1 MRNLDAAVKRPVRSQ
16 ISPFK
21 DPIVFRPSRCR
32 ARVPIREVCHTF
44 AKSDVPWYD
53 VRQKG
58 EQRVTADIAH
68 MLVILAIAIILFITE
83 WLRVDVVALL
93 VLLSLIVTGLIT
105 PEEAFSGFGSPAV
118 LTVWA
123 VFIVSGGLFHTG
135 VANLLGDRLLKIA
148 GTRPRRLVGLL
159 MATVGIMSGVMNN
172 VGATAVLMPATVSI
186 SRRARISASKLL
198 MPLAFGSLLGGM
210 TTLIGTPP
218 NILVSD
224 VLYRAGYEPFS
235 LLDFAPVG
243 LVALVLG
250 VIYMAL
256 LGLRSLPEQ
265 TTAEK
270 MASAAGPHVD
280 LVDSYRLG
288 ERLFRARIPAG
299 SCLIGQKLAESS
311 LRQDFELTVIGL
323 ERQGKVSLVLE
334 KDTVL
339 QRGDVLLIEGMVD
352 NLVWAEATGWLD
364 VQPEVGVK
372 DRDLQSEVVG
382 IAEVLLAPRSGL
394 VGKTLAEIQF
404 REKFSLTVLAI
415 LRDGRP
421 RRTGL
426 VDLPLR
432 FGDTLLVQGPRQQIR
447 ILQREPDFVVM
458 GDIEVA
464 PVVRARKAPLAI
476 GLLVLM
482 LVPVVAGWLPIAA
495 SALLAGILMV
505 ITGCLTM
512 DEAYQSIEW
521 KAVFLVAGTL
531 PLGIAMEKTGTAQY
545 LAGFLVDTLGDLG
558 PLALLA
564 GFYIMTNL
572 LTQFM
577 SNAASTM
584 LIAPIAIGTSQ
595 QLGSEPYALLM
606 TVAVAASAGFLTPVA
621 HQSNVLVMG
630 PGGYRF
636 GDYFKSGLPLDLMT
650 FAVTL
655 LIVPLIWPW
664 P

>member
-1 MRNLDAAVKRPVRSQ
+1 
-16 ISPFK
+16 
-21 DPIVFRPSRCR
+21 
-32 ARVPIREVCHTF
+32 
-44 AKSDVPWYD
+44 
-53 VRQKG
+53 
-58 EQRVTADIAH
+58 
-68 MLVILAIAIILFITE
+68 
-83 WLRVDVVALL
+83 
-93 VLLSLIVTGLIT
+93 
-105 PEEAFSGFGSPAV
+105 
-118 LTVWA
+118 
-123 VFIVSGGLFHTG
+123 
-135 VANLLGDRLLKIA
+135 
-148 GTRPRRLVGLL
+148 
-159 MATVGIMSGVMNN
+159 
-172 VGATAVLMPATVSI
+172 
-186 SRRARISASKLL
+186 
-198 MPLAFGSLLGGM
+198 
-210 TTLIGTPP
+210 
-218 NILVSD
+218 
-224 VLYRAGYEPFS
+224 
-235 LLDFAPVG
+235 
-243 LVALVLG
+243 
-250 VIYMAL
+250 
-256 LGLRSLPEQ
+256 
-265 TTAEK
+265 
-270 MASAAGPHVD
+270 
-280 LVDSYRLG
+280 
-288 ERLFRARIPAG
+288 
-299 SCLIGQKLAESS
+299 
-311 LRQDFELTVIGL
+311 LTVIGL

-339 QRGDVLLIEGMVD
+339 QRGDVLLIEGMMD
-352 NLVWAEATGWLD
+352 NLVWAEVAGWLD
-364 VQPEVGVK
+364 VQPEVGVA

-432 FGDTLLVQGPRQQIR
+432 FGDTLLVQGPRQKIQ
-447 ILQREPDFVVM
+447 ILQREPDFVVL
-458 GDIEVA
+458 GDFEAA

-545 LAGFLVDTLGDLG
+545 LAGFLVDTLGGLH

-584 LIAPIAIGTSQ
+584 LIAPIAIGAAQ
-595 QLGSEPYALLM
+595 QIGSEPYALLM

-636 GDYFKSGLPLDLMT
+636 ADYFKAGLPLDLLI
-650 FAVTL
+650 FAITL
-655 LIVPLIWPW
+655 LIMPLIWPW

>member
-1 MRNLDAAVKRPVRSQ
+1 
-16 ISPFK
+16 
-21 DPIVFRPSRCR
+21 
-32 ARVPIREVCHTF
+32 
-44 AKSDVPWYD
+44 
-53 VRQKG
+53 
-58 EQRVTADIAH
+58 VTADIAY
-68 MLVILAIAIILFITE
+68 MLVILAITILLFVTE

-93 VLLSLIVTGLIT
+93 VLLALLITGLIT
-105 PEEAFSGFGSPAV
+105 PEEAFSGFSSPAV

-135 VANLLGDRLLKIA
+135 VANLLGDRLLQIA
-148 GTRPRRLVGLL
+148 GTNPRRLVGLL

-172 VGATAVLMPATVSI
+172 VGATAVLMPAAVSI
-186 SRRARISASKLL
+186 SRKARVSASKLL

-210 TTLIGTPP
+210 LTLIGTPP

-224 VLYRAGYEPFS
+224 VLYQAGYEPFS

-243 LVALVLG
+243 VVALTLG
-250 VIYMAL
+250 VIYMAFV
-256 LGLRSLPEQ
+256 GLRSLPEQ
-265 TTAEK
+265 TAVEA
-270 MASAAGPHVD
+270 MASSGADID

-299 SCLIGQKLAESS
+299 SRLVGQKLADSS
-311 LRQDFELTVIGL
+311 LREEFELTVIGL
-323 ERQGKVSLVLE
+323 ERQGKLSLALE
-334 KDTVL
+334 KDTIL

-364 VQPEVGVK
+364 VQPEVGVE

-382 IAEVLLAPRSGL
+382 IAEVLLAPRSSL
-394 VGKTLAEIQF
+394 VGKTLAEILF
-404 REKFSLTVLAI
+404 REKYGLTVLAI

-432 FGDTLLVQGPRQQIR
+432 FGDVLLVQGPRQKIR

-464 PVVRARKAPLAI
+464 PVVRANRAPLAI
-476 GLLVLM
+476 GLVVLM

-505 ITGCLTM
+505 LTGCLTM

-531 PLGIAMEKTGTAQY
+531 PLGIAMQETGTAEY
-545 LAGFLVDTLGDLG
+545 LAGFLVDLLGGLH

-584 LIAPIAIGTSQ
+584 LVAPIAIGAAQ
-595 QLGSEPYALLM
+595 QVGNEPYALLM
-606 TVAVAASAGFLTPVA
+606 TIAVAASAGFLTPVA
-621 HQSNVLVMG
+621 HQSNVLVMS

-636 GDYFKSGLPLDLMT
+636 GDYFKSGLPLDLLT
-650 FAVTL
+650 FVVTL
-655 LIVPLIWPW
+655 VIVPLIWPW

>member
-1 MRNLDAAVKRPVRSQ
+1 
-16 ISPFK
+16 
-21 DPIVFRPSRCR
+21 
-32 ARVPIREVCHTF
+32 
-44 AKSDVPWYD
+44 
-53 VRQKG
+53 
-58 EQRVTADIAH
+58 
-68 MLVILAIAIILFITE
+68 MLVILAITILLFVTE

-93 VLLSLIVTGLIT
+93 VLLALLITGLIS
-105 PEEAFSGFGSPAV
+105 PEAAFSGFSSPAV

-148 GTRPRRLVGLL
+148 GSSPRRLVGLI
-159 MATVGIMSGVMNN
+159 MATVGVMSGVMNN
-172 VGATAVLMPATVSI
+172 VGATAVLMPAVVSI
-186 SRRARISASKLL
+186 SRKARVSASKLL

-224 VLYRAGYEPFS
+224 VLSQAGYEPFS
-235 LLDFAPVG
+235 LLDFAPIG

-250 VIYMAL
+250 VIYMAFI
-256 LGLRSLPEQ
+256 GLRRLPEQ
-265 TTAEK
+265 TAVEM
-270 MASAAGPHVD
+270 MASTGEHVD

-299 SCLIGQKLAESS
+299 SHLVGQRLAESG
-311 LRQDFELTVIGL
+311 LREEFELTVIGL
-323 ERQGKVSLVLE
+323 ERRGKVSLGLD

-352 NLVWAEATGWLD
+352 NLVWAEATGWVD
-364 VQPEVGVK
+364 VQPEVGVE
-372 DRDLQSEVVG
+372 DHDLQSEVVG

-394 VGKTLAEIQF
+394 VGKTLADILF

-432 FGDTLLVQGPRQQIR
+432 FGDTLLVQGPRQKIR

-458 GDIEVA
+458 GDVEVA
-464 PVVRARKAPLAI
+464 PVVRARKAPVAV

-482 LVPVVAGWLPIAA
+482 LVPVIAGWLPIAA

-505 ITGCLTM
+505 LTGCLTM

-531 PLGIAMEKTGTAQY
+531 PLGIAMQETGTAEY
-545 LAGFLVDTLGDLG
+545 LAGFLVDTLGGLH

-564 GFYIMTNL
+564 GFYILTNL

-584 LIAPIAIGTSQ
+584 LIAPIAIGAAQ
-595 QLGSEPYALLM
+595 QIGSEPYALLM
-606 TVAVAASAGFLTPVA
+606 TIAVAASAGFLTPVA

-636 GDYFKSGLPLDLMT
+636 GDYFKSGLPLDLLA
-650 FAVTL
+650 FVVTV

>member
-1 MRNLDAAVKRPVRSQ
+1 MTPEITQ
-16 ISPFK
+16 
-21 DPIVFRPSRCR
+21 
-32 ARVPIREVCHTF
+32 
-44 AKSDVPWYD
+44 
-53 VRQKG
+53 
-58 EQRVTADIAH
+58 
-68 MLVILAIAIILFITE
+68 MLVILAVAIMLFITE

-93 VLLSLIVTGLIT
+93 VLLTLMIANLIT
-105 PEEAFSGFGSPAV
+105 PDEAFSGFSSPAV

-123 VFIVSGGLFHTG
+123 IFIVSGGLFHTG

-148 GTRPRRLVGLL
+148 GNRPRRLVGLL
-159 MATVGIMSGVMNN
+159 MATVGVMSGVMNN
-172 VGATAVLMPATVSI
+172 VGATAVLMPAVVSI
-186 SRRARISASKLL
+186 SHKARVSASKLL

-224 VLYRAGYEPFS
+224 ILHQTGYEPFS
-235 LLDFAPVG
+235 LLSFAPVG
-243 LVALVLG
+243 VVALVLG
-250 VIYMAL
+250 VIYMAVF
-256 LGLRSLPEQ
+256 GLRSLPEQ
-265 TTAEK
+265 TATER
-270 MASAAGPHVD
+270 MAVAAGPQVD
-280 LVDSYRLG
+280 LVDSYRLD

-299 SCLIGQKLAESS
+299 SPLVGKRLAESS
-311 LRQDFELTVIGL
+311 LREEYELSVIGL
-323 ERQGKVSLVLE
+323 VRQSKVSLALE

-339 QRGDVLLIEGMVD
+339 QRGDVLLIEGMVN
-352 NLVWAEATGWLD
+352 NLVWAESAGVFDL
-364 VQPEVGVK
+364 QPEVGVQ

-382 IAEVLLAPRSGL
+382 IAEALLAPRSSL
-394 VGKTLAEIQF
+394 VGKTLAEILF

-432 FGDTLLVQGPRQQIR
+432 FGDTLLVQGPRQKIR
-447 ILQREPDFVVM
+447 MLQREPDFVVM

-464 PVVRARKAPLAI
+464 PVVRASKVPLAL

-482 LVPVVAGWLPIAA
+482 LVPVIAGWLPIAA
-495 SALLAGILMV
+495 SALLAGVLMV

-531 PLGIAMEKTGTAQY
+531 PLGIAMKNTGTAEY
-545 LAGFLVDTLGDLG
+545 LAGFLVDTLGDLH

-564 GFYIMTNL
+564 GFFILTNL

-584 LIAPIAIGTSQ
+584 LIAPIAIGAAQ
-595 QLGSEPYALLM
+595 QIGAQPHALLM

-621 HQSNVLVMG
+621 HQANVLVMG

-636 GDYFKSGLPLDLMT
+636 GDYFKAGLPLNLLT
-650 FAVTL
+650 FVVTL
-655 LIVPLIWPW
+655 LIVPLFWPLT
-664 P
+664 

>member
-1 MRNLDAAVKRPVRSQ
+1 M
-16 ISPFK
+16 
-21 DPIVFRPSRCR
+21 
-32 ARVPIREVCHTF
+32 
-44 AKSDVPWYD
+44 
-53 VRQKG
+53 
-58 EQRVTADIAH
+58 TADIAY
-68 MLVILAIAIILFITE
+68 MLVILAITILLFVTE

-93 VLLSLIVTGLIT
+93 VLLALLITGLIT
-105 PEEAFSGFGSPAV
+105 PEEAFSGFSSPAV

-135 VANLLGDRLLKIA
+135 VANLLGDRLLQIA
-148 GTRPRRLVGLL
+148 GTNPRRLVGLL
-159 MATVGIMSGVMNN
+159 MTTVGLMSGVMNN
-172 VGATAVLMPATVSI
+172 VGGTAVLMPAAVSI
-186 SRRARISASKLL
+186 SRKARVSASKLL

-210 TTLIGTPP
+210 TTLIGTPV
-218 NILVSD
+218 NILISD
-224 VLYRAGYEPFS
+224 ILNQAGYEPFS

-243 LVALVLG
+243 LAALILG
-250 VIYMAL
+250 VIYMAFV
-256 LGLRSLPEQ
+256 GQRSLPQQ
-265 TTAEK
+265 TAVEA
-270 MASAAGPHVD
+270 MASSGADID

-299 SCLIGQKLAESS
+299 SRLVGQKLADSS
-311 LRQDFELTVIGL
+311 LREEFELTVIGL
-323 ERQGKVSLVLE
+323 ERQGKLSLALE
-334 KDTVL
+334 KDTIL

-364 VQPEVGVK
+364 VQPEVGVE

-394 VGKTLAEIQF
+394 VGKTLAEILF
-404 REKFSLTVLAI
+404 REKYGLTVLAV

-432 FGDTLLVQGPRQQIR
+432 FGDVLLVQGPRQKIR

-464 PVVRARKAPLAI
+464 PAVRANKALLAI
-476 GLLVLM
+476 GFLVLM

-505 ITGCLTM
+505 LTGCLTM

-531 PLGIAMEKTGTAQY
+531 PLGIAMQETGTAEY
-545 LAGFLVDTLGDLG
+545 LAGFLVDILGGLH

-577 SNAASTM
+577 SNAACAM
-584 LIAPIAIGTSQ
+584 LVAPIAIGAAQ
-595 QLGSEPYALLM
+595 QVGSEPYALLM
-606 TVAVAASAGFLTPVA
+606 TIAVAASAGFLTPVA

-636 GDYFKSGLPLDLMT
+636 GDYFKSGLPLDLLT
-650 FAVTL
+650 FVVTL
-655 LIVPLIWPW
+655 IIVPLIWPW

>member
-1 MRNLDAAVKRPVRSQ
+1 MGLISHATNQALVKRPAS
-16 ISPFK
+16 
-21 DPIVFRPSRCR
+21 
-32 ARVPIREVCHTF
+32 
-44 AKSDVPWYD
+44 WYH
-53 VRQKG
+53 RQQKG
-58 EQRVTADIAH
+58 EQRVTADIAY
-68 MLVILAIAIILFITE
+68 MLVILAITILLFVTE
-83 WLRVDVVALL
+83 WLRVDVVAIL
-93 VLLSLIVTGLIT
+93 VLLALLITGLIT
-105 PEEAFSGFGSPAV
+105 PEEAFSGFSSPAV

-135 VANLLGDRLLKIA
+135 VANLLGDRLLQIA
-148 GTRPRRLVGLL
+148 GTNPRRLVGLI
-159 MATVGIMSGVMNN
+159 MATVGLMSSVMNN
-172 VGATAVLMPATVSI
+172 VGGTAVLMPAAVSI
-186 SRRARISASKLL
+186 SRKARVSASKLL
-198 MPLAFGSLLGGM
+198 LPLAFGSLLGGM
-210 TTLIGTPP
+210 ITLIGTPV
-218 NILVSD
+218 NILISD
-224 VLYRAGYEPFS
+224 ILYQAGYEPFS

-243 LVALVLG
+243 LTALTLG
-250 VIYMAL
+250 VIYMAFV
-256 LGLRSLPEQ
+256 GLKSLPEQ
-265 TTAEK
+265 TAVEA
-270 MASAAGPHVD
+270 MASAGADID

-299 SCLIGQKLAESS
+299 SRLVGQKLADSS
-311 LRQDFELTVIGL
+311 LREEFELTVIGL
-323 ERQGKVSLVLE
+323 ERQGKLSLALE

-364 VQPEVGVK
+364 VQPEVGVE

-394 VGKTLAEIQF
+394 VGKTLAEILF
-404 REKFSLTVLAI
+404 REKYGLTVLAV

-432 FGDTLLVQGPRQQIR
+432 FGDTLLVQGPRQKIR

-464 PVVRARKAPLAI
+464 PVVRTRKALLAI
-476 GLLVLM
+476 GFLVLM

-505 ITGCLTM
+505 LTGCLTM

-531 PLGIAMEKTGTAQY
+531 PLGIAMQETGTAEY
-545 LAGFLVDTLGDLG
+545 LAGFLVDILGG
-558 PLALLA
+558 VHPLALLV
-564 GFYIMTNL
+564 GFYVMTNL

-577 SNAASTM
+577 SNAACAM
-584 LIAPIAIGTSQ
+584 LVAPIAIGAAQ
-595 QLGSEPYALLM
+595 QVGSEPYALLM
-606 TVAVAASAGFLTPVA
+606 TIAVAASAGFLTPVA

-636 GDYFKSGLPLDLMT
+636 GDYFKSGLPLDLLT
-650 FAVTL
+650 FVVTL
-655 LIVPLIWPW
+655 IIVPLIWPW

>member
-1 MRNLDAAVKRPVRSQ
+1 M
-16 ISPFK
+16 
-21 DPIVFRPSRCR
+21 
-32 ARVPIREVCHTF
+32 T
-44 AKSDVPWYD
+44 
-53 VRQKG
+53 G
-58 EQRVTADIAH
+58 EIAH

-105 PEEAFSGFGSPAV
+105 PEEAFSGFSSPAV

-148 GTRPRRLVGLL
+148 GTRPKRLVGLL
-159 MATVGIMSGVMNN
+159 MGTVGIMSGVMNN
-172 VGATAVLMPATVSI
+172 VGATAVLMPAVVSI
-186 SRRARISASKLL
+186 SRRARVSASKLL

-265 TTAEK
+265 TAVERL
-270 MASAAGPHVD
+270 ASAGGRHVD

-299 SCLIGQKLAESS
+299 SRLVGQKLAESS

-339 QRGDVLLIEGMVD
+339 QRGDVLLVEGMVD

-364 VQPEVGVK
+364 VQPEVGVE

-426 VDLPLR
+426 VELPLR
-432 FGDTLLVQGPRQQIR
+432 FGDTLLVQGPRQKIR

-545 LAGFLVDTLGDLG
+545 LAGFLVDTLGGLN

-584 LIAPIAIGTSQ
+584 LIAPIAIGAAQ
-595 QLGSEPYALLM
+595 QIGSEPYALLM

-650 FAVTL
+650 FVVTL

>member
-1 MRNLDAAVKRPVRSQ
+1 MGLIRHAANHALVKTPAS
-16 ISPFK
+16 
-21 DPIVFRPSRCR
+21 
-32 ARVPIREVCHTF
+32 
-44 AKSDVPWYD
+44 WYHR
-53 VRQKG
+53 RQKG
-58 EQRVTADIAH
+58 EQRVTADIAY
-68 MLVILAIAIILFITE
+68 MLVILAITILLFVTE

-93 VLLSLIVTGLIT
+93 VLLALLITGLIT
-105 PEEAFSGFGSPAV
+105 PEEAFSGFSSPAV

-135 VANLLGDRLLKIA
+135 VANLLGDRLLQIA
-148 GTRPRRLVGLL
+148 GTNPRRLVGLL

-172 VGATAVLMPATVSI
+172 VGATAVLMPAAVSI
-186 SRRARISASKLL
+186 SRKARVSASKLL

-210 TTLIGTPP
+210 LTLIGTPP

-224 VLYRAGYEPFS
+224 VLYQAGYEPFS

-243 LVALVLG
+243 VVALTLG
-250 VIYMAL
+250 VIYMAFV
-256 LGLRSLPEQ
+256 GLRSLPEQ
-265 TTAEK
+265 TAVEA
-270 MASAAGPHVD
+270 MASSGADID

-299 SCLIGQKLAESS
+299 SRLVGQKLADSS
-311 LRQDFELTVIGL
+311 LREEFELTVIGL
-323 ERQGKVSLVLE
+323 ERQGKLSLALE
-334 KDTVL
+334 KDTIL

-364 VQPEVGVK
+364 VQPEVGVE

-382 IAEVLLAPRSGL
+382 IAEVLLAPRSSL
-394 VGKTLAEIQF
+394 VGKTLAEILF
-404 REKFSLTVLAI
+404 REKYGLTVLAI

-432 FGDTLLVQGPRQQIR
+432 FGDVLLVQGPRQKIR

-464 PVVRARKAPLAI
+464 PVVRANRAPLAI
-476 GLLVLM
+476 GLVVLM

-505 ITGCLTM
+505 LTGCLTM

-531 PLGIAMEKTGTAQY
+531 PLGIAMQETGTAEY
-545 LAGFLVDTLGDLG
+545 LAGFLVDLLGGLH

-584 LIAPIAIGTSQ
+584 LVAPIAIGAAQ
-595 QLGSEPYALLM
+595 QVGNEPYALLM
-606 TVAVAASAGFLTPVA
+606 TIAVAASAGFLTPVA
-621 HQSNVLVMG
+621 HQSNVLVMS

-636 GDYFKSGLPLDLMT
+636 GDYFKSGLPLDLLT
-650 FAVTL
+650 FVVTL
-655 LIVPLIWPW
+655 VIVPLIWPW